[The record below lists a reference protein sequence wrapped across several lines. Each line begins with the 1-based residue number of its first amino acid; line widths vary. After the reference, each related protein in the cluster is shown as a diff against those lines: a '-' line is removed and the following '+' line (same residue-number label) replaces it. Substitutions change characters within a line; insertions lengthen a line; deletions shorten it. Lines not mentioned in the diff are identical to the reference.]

1 MIKEI
6 NVPYGKS
13 FVYDGGTLVKGDTKA
28 YFLTVTLP
36 TAAEDSYTA
45 LAVNQLNGNYTD
57 DSTVSADG
65 HTVSVRLLNSM
76 YNTEGLA
83 IIRLV
88 IMDGD
93 KTVTVKEVRFE
104 VLPEN
109 NTGTIASDEPNI
121 LNTLTDI
128 KTRLDGFKLNFI
140 TSADSAVRGGIYQIN
155 ADEKR
160 NILLVSYADD
170 EATMTEGVYQVLIDE
185 SSGSVKQRR
194 GHAVS
199 GNFEWTDWENIGGIE
214 NLSDGS
220 GTGALQQLLD
230 GGNTLDFTGKNGALD
245 SSNIKNYFGSDA
257 DISKLPKGGTGN
269 YATSLGGKS
278 IAKGK
283 RSVAQGTTTIAAG
296 AYSHAEGD
304 NSVALGDDS
313 HAEGYATSAEGAASH
328 SEGGDTHARG
338 PHSHTEGGG
347 TLTGDTADYSHA
359 EGLKSEAR
367 GNYSHA
373 EGHSTIAEGSAAHS
387 EGQET
392 YAKGDSAHSEGYKTI
407 ALGNFAHSE
416 GGNTIARAE
425 SSHTEGAATEATS
438 VRSHAE
444 GSDTKT
450 GALVDLTVTPSEPDI
465 PSGGGSSSG
474 GSGSGSSGGTTEVT
488 ITKGASH
495 SEGYRTSAYGW
506 GSHSEGGSTV
516 AYHHYT
522 HAEGTRSNAYGE
534 GSHAEGECTETGDK
548 TDLTKGLAAHSEG
561 SYSKATGKYAHAE
574 GRETV
579 ASGEGAHAE
588 GKQTA
593 ASGLY
598 AHAQGKNTTAS
609 GDYSFA
615 IGDNCT
621 ASGASSFAG
630 GNGARAIGE
639 SSFAFGENSYAG
651 AAKSVALAGGVTSA
665 SKKFAVGDYLWV
677 DSIDNLHTKGE
688 VNKLCSIDKNKEGWY
703 KFATLNFRE
712 YTGGSMLL
720 SIKQSYVGEKY
731 NVLIELAVTTID
743 NGFHEEDGF
752 IFRQIAGKNICDRV
766 GYVIDSTNNISLVI
780 KKGTYEK
787 ISMVALSNNFE
798 NNLSFY
804 NNESV
809 FTPPMTGYLDDSLL
823 PPTKAE
829 IQAMISSAVTKTL
842 NTEV

>member
-1 MIKEI
+1 MSTTYKLPYTGFEI
-6 NVPYGKS
+6 EQML
-13 FVYDGGTLVKGDTKA
+13 GGLDNIN
-28 YFLTVTLP
+28 
-36 TAAEDSYTA
+36 AAITEFGLKVISNADNQVQPGIY
-45 LAVNQLNGNYTD
+45 AVGINTEIFGEYKQILIVSDYTD
-57 DSTVSADG
+57 AANGDW
-65 HTVSVRLLNSM
+65 SV
-76 YNTEGLA
+76 
-83 IIRLV
+83 IQ
-88 IMDGD
+88 
-93 KTVTVKEVRFE
+93 
-104 VLPEN
+104 
-109 NTGTIASDEPNI
+109 I
-121 LNTLTDI
+121 LFDAEKGAI
-128 KTRLDGFKLNFI
+128 KTRKKISEGW
-140 TSADSAVRGGIYQIN
+140 SA
-155 ADEKR
+155 
-160 NILLVSYADD
+160 
-170 EATMTEGVYQVLIDE
+170 
-185 SSGSVKQRR
+185 
-194 GHAVS
+194 
-199 GNFEWTDWENIGGIE
+199 WETIGGIE

-230 GGNTLDFTGKNGALD
+230 GGDTLDFTGKNIAL
-245 SSNIKNYFGSDA
+245 SSNQECENYGLGN
-257 DISKLPKGGTGN
+257 DISKLPKGGIGN

-283 RSVAQGTTTIAAG
+283 RSMAQGTTTIAAG

-313 HAEGYATSAEGAASH
+313 HAEGYATSAIGAASH
-328 SEGGDTHARG
+328 SEGSDTHARG
-338 PHSHTEGGG
+338 PHSHTEGGA
-347 TLTGDTADYSHA
+347 TLTSDTADYSHA
-359 EGLKSEAR
+359 EGLKSEAY

-373 EGHSTIAEGSAAHS
+373 EGHTTIAEGSASHT

-392 YAKGDSAHSEGYKTI
+392 HTTGDSAHAEGYKTN
-407 ALGNFAHSE
+407 AFGNFAHSE
-416 GGNTIARAE
+416 GGNTVAHAE
-425 SSHTEGAATEATS
+425 SSHAEGAATEATS

-444 GSDTKT
+444 GSSTKT
-450 GALVDLTVTPSEPDI
+450 GALVDLTDTSEPEV
-465 PSGGGSSSG
+465 PTPGGGSSGG

-588 GKQTA
+588 GKQTT

-615 IGDNCT
+615 VGDKCK

-630 GNGARAIGE
+630 GNSSQAMGE
-639 SSFAFGENSYAG
+639 NSFAFGYKSIAKTDNSI
-651 AAKSVALAGGVTSA
+651 ALAGGQTDA

-688 VNKLCSIDKNKEGWY
+688 VNQLCHIDKNEECWY
-703 KFATLNFRE
+703 EFADFYPQN
-712 YTGGSMLL
+712 YIGGSMLL
-720 SIKQSYVGEKY
+720 NIKQSYVGEKY
-731 NVLIELAVTTID
+731 NALIELAVTTVED
-743 NGFHEEDGF
+743 GLHEEDGF
-752 IFRQIAGKNICDRV
+752 VFRQIAGKNICDKV
-766 GYVIDSTNNISLVI
+766 GYNKTNSGRFTLFI

-798 NNLSFY
+798 MFNNSTL
-804 NNESV
+804 
-809 FTPPMTGYLDDSLL
+809 TGLKFITNGATIPDAEMSSILTGHLDDSLL

-829 IQAMISSAVTKTL
+829 IQAMINSAVTTTL

>member
-1 MIKEI
+1 MANISEI
-6 NVPYGKS
+6 LNIISTAIYGKDMRNAIHDSIDEVNRDVEKIYS
-13 FVYDGGTLVKGDTKA
+13 FGLQ
-28 YFLTVTLP
+28 TVTLS
-36 TAAEDSYTA
+36 ELDSLSKSGLYI
-45 LAVNQLNGNYTD
+45 LKYGNDDIPIPSEGEFEIKPIHSTDYTD
-57 DSTVSADG
+57 LVFVSKEDRIQALSSTIYQYVFSSESG
-65 HTVSVRLLNSM
+65 NIKLRS
-76 YNTEGLA
+76 GLDRPA
-83 IIRLV
+83 
-88 IMDGD
+88 
-93 KTVTVKEVRFE
+93 T
-104 VLPEN
+104 
-109 NTGTIASDEPNI
+109 DEPSQTI
-121 LNTLTDI
+121 
-128 KTRLDGFKLNFI
+128 
-140 TSADSAVRGGIYQIN
+140 
-155 ADEKR
+155 
-160 NILLVSYADD
+160 
-170 EATMTEGVYQVLIDE
+170 
-185 SSGSVKQRR
+185 
-194 GHAVS
+194 
-199 GNFEWTDWENIGGIE
+199 EWTDWENIGGIE

-598 AHAQGKNTTAS
+598 SHAQGKNTTAS

-703 KFATLNFRE
+703 QFATFYPKN

-720 SIKQSYVGEKY
+720 NIKQSYVGEKY
-731 NVLIELAVTTID
+731 NVLIELAVTTVQ
-743 NGFHEEDGF
+743 NGLHEEDGF
-752 IFRQIAGKNICDRV
+752 VFRQIAGKNICDRV
-766 GYVIDSTNNISLVI
+766 GYNMGSNGKFYLFI

-787 ISMVALSNNFE
+787 ISMSALSNDFE
-798 NNLSFY
+798 LGDY
-804 NNESV
+804 NSQNGLVFSTSAMAIPDTEISSV
-809 FTPPMTGYLDDSLL
+809 LTGYLDDSLL